1 MSRPIRQTDRSA
13 RGEAFP
19 PGRAPLFPGYLA
31 VLHGRGRSRLFRDR
45 GTFWHTAAGCHV
57 ISSLYF
63 YDNVYQDMAII
74 SLSLLQDD
82 SSAPRLFQFCVF
94 ALHAGIMPLS
104 NTFSQRPDEVVERFR
119 LSRGILDG
127 RVFAC
132 QFCAE
137 GCPRVRRP

>member
-1 MSRPIRQTDRSA
+1 MSRPIRQIA
-13 RGEAFP
+13 RRVAKHFL
-19 PGRAPLFPGYLA
+19 RAEPRFFLVIWLFFMVG
-31 VLHGRGRSRLFRDR
+31 GRSRLFRDR

-57 ISSLYF
+57 ISSLYL
-63 YDNVYQDMAII
+63 YNNLHKHVYII

-82 SSAPRLFQFCVF
+82 SSARRLFQFCVF

-132 QFCAE
+132 RFCAE